1 MDPCVMKSVAFSL
14 YLEPT
19 GSPHK
24 MNLSWFLLLLSY
36 GHIQATYGDVK
47 PSSIFTLTVR
57 PKESITLT
65 CDITDKYE
73 VAWYH
78 LNSML
83 EELTLLIFAKKT
95 RTRKSLPFS
104 YNNNERRF
112 ILSADSEITIANL
125 TILEVGKDD
134 LGLYFCGTTAEWS
147 QMRFARAFKLQFKDT
162 DHLSS
167 PKPSKTEGENTDT
180 DHLSSPKPSKTEGEN
195 TDEVSMVER
204 LLMLGGVGVVALVFL
219 VATVAAGIVVH
230 KRAWRSGWAAGRDSY
245 RRCSEKR

>member
-1 MDPCVMKSVAFSL
+1 
-14 YLEPT
+14 
-19 GSPHK
+19 
-24 MNLSWFLLLLSY
+24 MNLPWFLLLLSY
-36 GHIQATYGDVK
+36 GHIQAAYGDVK
-47 PSSIFTLTVR
+47 PSSIFTLTVQ

-65 CDITDKYE
+65 CDITGKYE

-104 YNNNERRF
+104 YNKNESRF
-112 ILSADSEITIANL
+112 VLLADSEITVANL
-125 TILEVGKDD
+125 TIIALGKDD

-147 QMRFARAFKLQFKDT
+147 QMLFARAIKLQFKDT

-167 PKPSKTEGENTDT
+167 PKPSTTEGE
-180 DHLSSPKPSKTEGEN
+180 K

-204 LLMLGGVGVVALVFL
+204 LLMLGGVGVAALVFL
-219 VATVAAGIVVH
+219 VATVAAGIMVH

-245 RRCSEKR
+245 RRCSAKR

>member
-1 MDPCVMKSVAFSL
+1 
-14 YLEPT
+14 
-19 GSPHK
+19 

-36 GHIQATYGDVK
+36 GHIQATYGDLK

-104 YNNNERRF
+104 YNKNESRF
-112 ILSADSEITIANL
+112 ILSADGEITIANL

-167 PKPSKTEGENTDT
+167 PM
-180 DHLSSPKPSKTEGEN
+180 PSKTEGEN

-219 VATVAAGIVVH
+219 MATVAAGIVVH
-230 KRAWRSGWAAGRDSY
+230 KRAWRSGWAEGRDSY